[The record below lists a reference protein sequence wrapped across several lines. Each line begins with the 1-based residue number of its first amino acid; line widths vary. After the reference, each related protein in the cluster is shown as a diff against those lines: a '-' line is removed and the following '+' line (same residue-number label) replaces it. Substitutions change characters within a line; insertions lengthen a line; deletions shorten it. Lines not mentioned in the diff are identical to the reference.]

1 MATPIALRVLEGH
14 ARSYRHTWRGT
25 TIGAVVTPVLFLAAM
40 GLGLG
45 QLVDADPDGPMAE
58 VGYLAWLTP
67 GLLAASAMQAG
78 AADGTFPVLAGT
90 RWVRTYHTA
99 VASPVRPRDLHLGN
113 LLWATVRITVI
124 GTVFV
129 VVAAAFGAVPL
140 SRGLLALGPAVLTGV
155 AFCAVLSAGVVLLV
169 RDQFLAGLNRFIVV
183 PLFLFSGTFF
193 PVEQL
198 PGPAAAVARALPLW
212 HGVELT
218 RALALAEPPA
228 MAWQLHLGVVVAL
241 LLVGVAV
248 GARTFDRRLKP

>member
-1 MATPIALRVLEGH
+1 MATPIPLRVLEGH
-14 ARSYRHTWRGT
+14 ARAYRHTWRGT

-45 QLVDADPDGPMAE
+45 QLVDADRGGPIGE

-78 AADGTFPVLAGT
+78 AADATFPVIAGT

-113 LLWATVRITVI
+113 LLWATIRISVI
-124 GTVFV
+124 GSVFV

-140 SRGLLALGPAVLTGV
+140 QRGLLALGPAVLTGV
-155 AFCAVLSAGVVLLV
+155 AFCAALSAGVVLLV
-169 RDQFLAGLNRFIVV
+169 RDQFLAGLNRFVVV

-198 PGPAAAVARALPLW
+198 PPAAAVVARVLPLW

-218 RALALAEPPA
+218 RALALGEDPA

-241 LLVGVAV
+241 LVAGVVA
-248 GARTFDRRLKP
+248 GTWTFDRRLRP

>member
-1 MATPIALRVLEGH
+1 MSTPIPLRVLEGH
-14 ARSYRHTWRGT
+14 ARAYRHTWRGT
-25 TIGAVVTPVLFLAAM
+25 TIGAVATPVLFLAAM

-45 QLVDADPDGPMAE
+45 QLVDADRGGAIGE

-78 AADGTFPVLAGT
+78 AADGTFPVIAGT

-99 VASPVRPRDLHLGN
+99 VSSPVRPRDLHLGN
-113 LLWATVRITVI
+113 LLWATIRIGVI

-140 SRGLLALGPAVLTGV
+140 PRGLLALLPAVLTGV
-155 AFCAVLSAGVVLLV
+155 AFCAALSAGVVLLTS
-169 RDQFLAGLNRFIVV
+169 DQFLAGLNRFVVV

-198 PGPAAAVARALPLW
+198 PPAAAAVARVLPLW

-218 RALALAEPPA
+218 RALALDVPPA
-228 MAWQLHLGVVVAL
+228 MAWQLHLAVVLL
-241 LLVGVAV
+241 LLVAGVGV
-248 GARTFDRRLKP
+248 GAWTFDRRLRP

>member
-14 ARSYRHTWRGT
+14 ARAYRHTWRGT
-25 TIGAVVTPVLFLAAM
+25 TIGAIATPVLFLAAM

-45 QLVDADPDGPMAE
+45 QLVDEGGSGPLPG
-58 VGYLAWLTP
+58 VSYLTWLTP

-78 AADGTFPVLAGT
+78 AADGTFPVMAGT

-99 VASPVRPRDLHLGN
+99 VASPVRPRDLHVGN
-113 LLWATVRITVI
+113 LLWATVRVGVI

-129 VVAAAFGAVPL
+129 LVAAGFGAVPL
-140 SRGLLALGPAVLTGV
+140 ARGLLALAPAVLTGV
-155 AFCAVLSAGVVLLV
+155 AFCAALSAVVVKLGSDQLLS
-169 RDQFLAGLNRFIVV
+169 GLQRFVVV

-198 PGPAAAVARALPLW
+198 PPAAAAIARVLPLW

-218 RALALAEPPA
+218 RALALGTSPA
-228 MAWQLHLGVVVAL
+228 LPWPVHLGVVTAL
-241 LLVGVAV
+241 LVVGLLVGAV
-248 GARTFDRRLKP
+248 TFDRRLRP

>member
-25 TIGAVVTPVLFLAAM
+25 TIGAIVTPVLFLAAM

-45 QLVDADPDGPMAE
+45 QLVDADRGGPIGE

-78 AADGTFPVLAGT
+78 AADGTFPVLGGT
-90 RWVRTYHTA
+90 RWVKTYHTA

-113 LLWATVRITVI
+113 LLWATIRISVI

-140 SRGLLALGPAVLTGV
+140 HRGLLALGPAVLTGV

-169 RDQFLAGLNRFIVV
+169 RDQFLAGLNRFVVV

-198 PGPAAAVARALPLW
+198 PPAAAAVARVLPLW

-218 RALALAEPPA
+218 RALALGTQPA
-228 MAWQLHLGVVVAL
+228 MAWQLHLGVVVL
-241 LLVGVAV
+241 LLVAGVAV
-248 GARTFDRRLKP
+248 GARTFDRRLRP